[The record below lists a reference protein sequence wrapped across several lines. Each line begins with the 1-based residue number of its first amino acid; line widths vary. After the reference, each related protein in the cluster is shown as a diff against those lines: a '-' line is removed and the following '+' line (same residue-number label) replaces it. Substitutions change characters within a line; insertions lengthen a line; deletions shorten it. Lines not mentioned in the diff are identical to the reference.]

1 MSALRAAWEHVELQA
16 TPTAGFEPRAELLSL
31 LSLALLLG
39 RLGLCRG
46 HRLWMPDGW
55 FPKSCRNLGAGP
67 EWPLCSLSCVGPSA
81 QPTIP
86 ASPALQ
92 GLLGSC

>member
-16 TPTAGFEPRAELLSL
+16 TPTAGFEPLAELLSL